1 MGEAAHFGFLSVL
14 PALIAVILAFITRD
28 AIFSLLVACLSGL
41 AIVGGGPAHSFSLIG
56 ALRGFIEFPL
66 LFEKTLG
73 NADYIWV
80 LQIEIFIG
88 ILIGF
93 LQKSGSTREFERRM
107 KRKIK
112 SRKQVQ
118 VFSWFLSIAVFF
130 SDYFTPLFVGP
141 VMRGI
146 SDKAKVSREK
156 LSYILDS
163 TSAPKCV
170 LIPFSGWAVFIA
182 GLLIGYGPIV
192 DKKIAINV
200 FIKSIPYDFYAIF
213 AVGLVILIATGVIP
227 EFGPMKKAE
236 MRALKEGKVIDDAAI
251 PLMSEELAYMAD
263 AAQIKKSRLLVNFA
277 FPLFFIIAFS
287 VGNFMRTGNPRI
299 LEAFMITVFI
309 LGGALWLQKLPMRE
323 IVKTAL
329 DGIKGVMPAIIILT
343 LAFTI
348 NLISK
353 DLGAARYVTE
363 STHSWLTPK
372 LLPILTFS
380 LCSFIAFATGTSWG
394 TYAIMIPI
402 AVPLAFQFSGGEIS
416 SLPLATIAAVAGGG
430 VFGDHC
436 SPLSDTTIL
445 SSLGAASDHIDHVKT
460 QLPYA
465 LLAAGISLAFYLGIG
480 IL

>member
-1 MGEAAHFGFLSVL
+1 MTEVAHVGFLSVL

-28 AIFSLLVACLSGL
+28 AIFSLLVACVSGL
-41 AIVGGGPAHSFSLIG
+41 FIAGGGSPQSFSLIDAIKG
-56 ALRGFIEFPL
+56 VSDLPL

-73 NADYIWV
+73 NPDYIWV

-93 LQKSGSTREFERRM
+93 LQTSGSTVGFVKIME
-107 KRKIK
+107 KKIK

-118 VFSWFLSIAVFF
+118 IFSWFLSLVIFF

-141 VMRGI
+141 VMRET
-146 SDKAKVSREK
+146 SDKSKVSREK
-156 LSYILDS
+156 LAYILDS

-170 LIPFSGWAVFIA
+170 LVPFSGWAVFIA

-192 DKKIAINV
+192 DKKAAINI
-200 FIKSIPYDFYAIF
+200 FIKSIPFDFYAIF
-213 AVGLVILIATGVIP
+213 AFSLVLLIAMGIVP
-227 EFGPMKKAE
+227 DFGPMKKAE
-236 MRALKEGKVIDDAAI
+236 KRAVQEGKVINDDAI
-251 PLMSEELAYMAD
+251 PMMSEELAGMKQAE
-263 AAQIKKSRLLVNFA
+263 QIKKQRLFINFVL
-277 FPLFFIIAFS
+277 PLLFIIVFS
-287 VGNFMRTGNPRI
+287 LGSFIKTGNPRI

-309 LGGALWLQKLPMRE
+309 LGGLLWIQRIPLRQ
-323 IVKTAL
+323 IIITAL
-329 DGIKGVMPAIIILT
+329 QGIKGVMPAILILT
-343 LAFTI
+343 LAFAI

-353 DLGAARYVTE
+353 DLGAAQYVVE
-363 STHSWLTPK
+363 STQNWLTPK
-372 LLPILTFS
+372 LLPILTFT
-380 LCSFIAFATGTSWG
+380 LCAFIAFATGTSWG

-402 AVPLAFQFSGGEIS
+402 AVPLAFQFSGGEITFS
-416 SLPLATIAAVAGGG
+416 ALATIAAVAGGG

-465 LLAAGISLAFYLGIG
+465 LLAAGVSILFYLGLG
-480 IL
+480 FL